1 MKYIFRIL
9 AAVVAVAAVCSC
21 AEKKPR
27 VAIVGVGIECST
39 FSPARTTLDM
49 FRPLYGEDII
59 KSYPFSGERTMN
71 CSPVPTGCLQLW
83 RGPLPG
89 EW

>member
-1 MKYIFRIL
+1 MLSMRYFSRIL
-9 AAVVAVAAVCSC
+9 AVALTAAVVCGC

-59 KSYPFSGERTMN
+59 KSYPFFRGEDN
-71 CSPVPTGCLQLW
+71 ELL
-83 RGPLPG
+83 L
-89 EW
+89 

>member
-1 MKYIFRIL
+1 MRYCSKIL
-9 AAVVAVAAVCSC
+9 TFALAAAVVCGC

-59 KSYPFSGERTMN
+59 KSYPFLG
-71 CSPVPTGCLQLW
+71 GGQ
-83 RGPLPG
+83 
-89 EW
+89 

>member
-1 MKYIFRIL
+1 MRYLSKFL
-9 AAVVAVAAVCSC
+9 AVVLAAAVVCGC

-59 KSYPFSGERTMN
+59 MRERTMS
-71 CSPVPTGCLQLW
+71 C
-83 RGPLPG
+83 
-89 EW
+89 